1 MPLYSFAFRRALAV
15 HRRRPLCL
23 ENACYLGGMHS
34 LDKHERFIELLARG
48 KSLASIATE
57 LDVARSTLIAWS
69 RQHRLAI
76 QNARAFE
83 LDDLRQRLLGT
94 REFRAT
100 ACSNLLGRVEEE
112 IKKRDLASLPTWRLF
127 ELAESLRR
135 RISEETQPPPFVAPF
150 TSIPDSETQILHEWH
165 ADPSTNAAGHAN

>member
-1 MPLYSFAFRRALAV
+1 
-15 HRRRPLCL
+15 
-23 ENACYLGGMHS
+23 MHS
-34 LDKHERFIELLARG
+34 LDKHERFIEMLARG

-57 LDVARSTLIAWS
+57 LGVARSTLIAWS
-69 RQHRLAI
+69 RTHRLAI

-100 ACSNLLGRVEEE
+100 NYSNLLSRLEEE
-112 IKKRDLASLPTWRLF
+112 IKKRDLATMPTWRLF

-135 RISEETQPPPFVAPF
+135 RIAEETQPLPFVAAYDDVPMNERPVVH
-150 TSIPDSETQILHEWH
+150 SWH
-165 ADPSTNAAGHAN
+165 ADPSTNAEANAD